1 MLQLSA
7 GHSLC
12 PPRHDEVLVLLGA
25 EDHELKQQ
33 GYKPDPKIY
42 FMKQTI
48 SNACGTIGALHAIAN
63 NQEKSAPGECVVKI

>member
-1 MLQLSA
+1 MI
-7 GHSLC
+7 GN
-12 PPRHDEVLVLLGA
+12 A
-25 EDHELKQQ
+25 EDEELKQQ

-63 NQEKSAPGECVVKI
+63 NQEKSTMGKSQVRANFSETKLTCMTGLGQ